1 MTQTPP
7 TIDFS
12 SFVASLA
19 ATASAHLSEAGAV
32 LAPATAGDAEASTTE
47 SSEPEPTGQ
56 ADQVRTALA
65 TSRHLIDTLGMLEDK
80 TKGNLTTEEGQ
91 LLQTVLTQLRIAY
104 VQVSDQA
111 AR

>member
-19 ATASAHLSEAGAV
+19 ATASAHLSEAGAL
-32 LAPATAGDAEASTTE
+32 LAPGDAEAS
-47 SSEPEPTGQ
+47 SPETPEGETAGPAEQ
-56 ADQVRTALA
+56 IHTALA
-65 TSRHLIDTLGMLEDK
+65 TSRHLVDTLGMLEDK

-91 LLQTVLTQLRIAY
+91 LLQAVLTQLRIAY
-104 VQVSDQA
+104 VQVSDNA

>member
-19 ATASAHLSEAGAV
+19 ATASAHLSEAGAL
-32 LAPATAGDAEASTTE
+32 LAPAAAGDAEAS
-47 SSEPEPTGQ
+47 SPETPEGETAGPAEQ
-56 ADQVRTALA
+56 IHTALA
-65 TSRHLIDTLGMLEDK
+65 TSRHLVDTLGMLEDK

-91 LLQTVLTQLRIAY
+91 LLQAVLTQLRIAY
-104 VQVSDQA
+104 VQVSDNA